1 MENKKNLKKLLTLLT
16 IHGIIVVSDET
27 TEKIRG
33 VKMLKLEQIQ
43 KEIQDI
49 LRQMHLTLDN
59 DLWYEL
65 LQQYHKLKKL
75 ESEYL

>member
-1 MENKKNLKKLLTLLT
+1 MTLLT

-27 TEKIRG
+27 TKKKIRG

>member
-1 MENKKNLKKLLTLLT
+1 
-16 IHGIIVVSDET
+16 
-27 TEKIRG
+27 
-33 VKMLKLEQIQ
+33 MLKLEQIQ

>member
-1 MENKKNLKKLLTLLT
+1 MTLLT

-27 TEKIRG
+27 TEKKIRG